1 MNLWYDIKKGG
12 MLLKRI
18 LLIMACIISLLTG
31 GCGTAGTNQDQTTN
45 MKTYGLNETV
55 NPAEGMSI
63 TVTNYKLEPIIGDK
77 TQFGEN
83 KENGEY
89 FMAGKTLIR
98 VADYKKA
105 VYDIEIKNDTD
116 KNIKFANMGWSARDS
131 GNSTNFYMD
140 IEGSVIGYAAG
151 HSTSKGK
158 IALYI
163 SNKYDPNDV
172 LLSYNY
178 VDYGEEWVQIYSDLR
193 SKVISMDEY
202 RDKVKAV
209 MITWKI
215 AG

>member
-1 MNLWYDIKKGG
+1 

-18 LLIMACIISLLTG
+18 LLIMVCIISLLTA
-31 GCGTAGTNQDQTTN
+31 GCGTAGNNKEQLANT
-45 MKTYGLNETV
+45 KTYGLNETV
-55 NPAEGMSI
+55 NPVEGMSI
-63 TVTNYKLEPIIGDK
+63 TVTNYKFEPIKGDK

-105 VYDIEIKNDTD
+105 VYDIEIKNDT
-116 KNIKFANMGWSARDS
+116 NESVRFANMGWSSIDI
-131 GNSTNFYMD
+131 GNNTNFYMD
-140 IEGSVIGYAAG
+140 IEGSVIGDVAE
-151 HSTSKGK
+151 HSIGKGQ

-163 SNKYDPNDV
+163 SNKYNPNDV

-178 VDYGEEWVQIYSDLR
+178 LNYGEEWVQIYSDLR
-193 SKVISMDEY
+193 SKVISIDEY

-209 MITWKI
+209 MITWRI
-215 AG
+215 AS

>member
-1 MNLWYDIKKGG
+1 MV
-12 MLLKRI
+12 
-18 LLIMACIISLLTG
+18 CIISFLLG
-31 GCGTAGTNQDQTTN
+31 GCGTNSTEQTAN
-45 MKTYGLNETV
+45 VKTYGLNETV

-63 TVTNYKLEPIIGDK
+63 TVTNYKLEPVKGDK

-89 FMAGKTLIR
+89 YLAGKTLLR

-105 VYDIEIKNDTD
+105 VYDIEIKNDT
-116 KNIKFANMGWSARDS
+116 NESVRFANMGWSARNS
-131 GNSTNFYMD
+131 ENSTSFYMD
-140 IEGSVIGYAAG
+140 LEGSVVGDVAE
-151 HSTSKGK
+151 HSIEKGQ

-163 SNKYDPNDV
+163 NNKYNPNDV

-178 VDYGEEWVQIYSDLR
+178 LNYGEEWTQIYSDLR
-193 SKVISMDEY
+193 SKAISIDEY

-215 AG
+215 AS